1 MVKHNK
7 VLIAALDWGLGHA
20 TRMIPVIDYFLE
32 NNYEV
37 ALASSSNALVLL
49 KNRYKQLKCFE
60 LPTYNIKYSNKSMV
74 MNMISQLPKI
84 QTTISKEKKELNRI
98 LIEFSANLIISDN
111 RYGIYHKDIPS
122 VFITHQLQILPPN
135 IMKVTKPIF
144 KALHKEMMLKFNQIW
159 VPDFQGDDNIAGELS
174 QIKNLPEN
182 VFYIGALSRF
192 INYQRAENK
201 QTNNLPSILV
211 LLSGPE
217 PARSEFESIV
227 LQQLENYKANS
238 IVLRGLP
245 SNSEKKRLGNIT
257 IHNHLEDKELL
268 EIIDSSGLIIS
279 RSGYSTI
286 MDLYYLGM
294 KAVFVPTPGQT
305 EQEYLAKK
313 LYEES
318 RFFYQK
324 QNEFDIDRIV
334 ENYSKYS
341 GFNSNKSIYKN
352 EIKKALKQLN

>member
-20 TRMIPVIDYFLE
+20 TRMIPIIDYFLE

-49 KNRYKQLKCFE
+49 KNRYKGLRCFE

-84 QTTISKEKKELNRI
+84 QAAITKEKKVLDNL

-111 RYGIYHKDIPS
+111 RYGIYHKDILS

-135 IMKVTKPIF
+135 IMKVSKPIL
-144 KALHKEMMLKFNQIW
+144 KVLHKEMMSKFNQIW
-159 VPDFQGDDNIAGELS
+159 VPDFQGDNNIAGELS
-174 QIKNLPEN
+174 QIKNPPEN

-192 INYQRAENK
+192 LNYQRLNNK
-201 QTNNLPSILV
+201 QINKLPNILV

-227 LQQLENYKANS
+227 LKQLEKYKATS

-245 SNSEKKRLGNIT
+245 GIKENRIFGNIT
-257 IHNHLEDKELL
+257 AYNHLEDSELL
-268 EIIDSSGLIIS
+268 KIIDSSELIIS

-294 KAVFVPTPGQT
+294 KAVFVPTPRQT

-318 RFFYQK
+318 RFFFQK
-324 QNEFDIDRIV
+324 QDEFEIDKILD
-334 ENYSKYS
+334 NYSKYS